1 MSKSTIVELTNVTK
15 RYGEIDAVVD
25 LSLALNAGEVTA
37 MLGPNG
43 AGKTS
48 SVHLMMGLLKPT
60 SGAISVLGHTPG
72 ARAARQRC
80 GAMLQISGLP
90 DTLKV
95 KELLHLFESYYPKNL
110 GRDTVVEMSGIE
122 ALLDRRFSNLSGGEK
137 QRVMFALSICG
148 DPELLFLDEPTVGM
162 DVTSR
167 HRFWEAIR
175 ELAGS
180 GRAVV
185 LTTHYLEEADA
196 LADRVVVINHGQLV
210 ADGTPEKIKSAVP
223 SGRVRCRTTM
233 EKSAVLQMAGVGHV
247 GREGGLLTI
256 ATSEPE
262 ALVRQLLAADDGLTE
277 LEVSKA
283 DLAQAFLHL
292 TSGTTDTQET
302 TR

>member
-1 MSKSTIVELTNVTK
+1 MSTNPIIELISVSK
-15 RYGEIDAVVD
+15 RYGDITAVDD
-25 LSLALNAGEVTA
+25 LSLSLNAGEVTA

-48 SVHLMMGLLKPT
+48 SVHLMMGLLKP
-60 SGAISVLGHTPG
+60 SAGAISVLGHPPG
-72 ARAARQRC
+72 ERVARQRC

-110 GRDTVVEMSGIE
+110 GRDAVVDMSGI
-122 ALLDRRFSNLSGGEK
+122 ASLLDRRFGNLSGGEK
-137 QRVMFALSICG
+137 QRIMFALSICG

-167 HRFWEAIR
+167 HRFWHAVR
-175 ELAGS
+175 ELSSS
-180 GRAVV
+180 GKAVV

-210 ADGTPEKIKSAVP
+210 ADGSPEEIKSAVP
-223 SGRVRCRTTM
+223 SGRVRCRTTL
-233 EKSAVLQMAGVGHV
+233 EKSAVLTMAGVGHAD
-247 GREGGLLTI
+247 REGGLLTV

-262 ALVRQLLAADDGLTE
+262 ALVRQLLAADQGLTE

-292 TSGTTDTQET
+292 TGDTTDA
-302 TR
+302 RGAAS